1 MDQRTY
7 ADVVLG
13 SQVRVER
20 PLEQIDEQLRQRIQ
34 YLFSRGSY
42 VIVKAFKDGH
52 TFFGSVYITGIVD
65 SIDGNR
71 IIVKLDCLP
80 LREILNPRMEVL
92 EWKYVRC
99 DVRDVFSYTLVL
111 HLSKHIYGLQEKELA
126 VTTTK
131 AFLDNRELPR
141 KCRYGFR
148 CCSQS
153 SEHCSTFIHDNG
165 RRWSKI
171 IGQR

>member
-20 PLEQIDEQLRQRIQ
+20 PLGQVDEQLRQRIQ
-34 YLFSRGSY
+34 YLFPIYSF
-42 VIVKAFKDGH
+42 VIVKALKDDH
-52 TFFGSVYITGIVD
+52 TFFGSVYISGVVG
-65 SIDGNR
+65 SIDGNH
-71 IIVKLDCLP
+71 IIVKLECLP
-80 LREILNPRMEVL
+80 SREILNPQMEVL
-92 EWKYVRC
+92 EYNYVRC
-99 DVRDVFSYTLVL
+99 NVRDVFSYTLIH
-111 HLSKHIYGLQEKELA
+111 HLSTYIYGLQEKELA

-131 AFLDNRELPR
+131 AFLDRQNSPR

-148 CCSQS
+148 CHTRS

-165 RRWSKI
+165 YRWSKI
-171 IGQR
+171 VKDN